1 MVVTQLQELGKTCI
15 IRLFLLLCQS
25 LFCSFSL
32 LSLLFCTLFC
42 SFSLLSVLFCALFSG
57 TCALFSGTCTLFCS
71 FSLLSLLF
79 CALFSGSKFALQGL
93 NLVILLMRHLMRELS
108 GSTRTGT
115 AAVNCQS

>member
-25 LFCSFSL
+25 LFCTFSL

-42 SFSLLSVLFCALFSG
+42 SFSLLSLLFCALFSG
-57 TCALFSGTCTLFCS
+57 T
-71 FSLLSLLF
+71 

-115 AAVNCQS
+115 AAVSCES